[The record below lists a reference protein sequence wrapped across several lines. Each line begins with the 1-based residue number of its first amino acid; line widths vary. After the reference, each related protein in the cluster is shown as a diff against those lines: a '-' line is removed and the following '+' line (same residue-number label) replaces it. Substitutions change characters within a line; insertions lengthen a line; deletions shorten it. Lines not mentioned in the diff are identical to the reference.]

1 MQRCRGGDL
10 PGLLPEAPTVSS
22 RGTWQGIVVEHH
34 RQPPFETPEHCL
46 MQHLVTVQLGDP
58 IRLETHINGRLRTW
72 RFIDGHV
79 SVVPAHLP
87 NKESWDR
94 TTEYV
99 AVRLEPGIVT
109 QTVDESADANDIELV
124 PAFGAR
130 DALVQHVLLALL
142 AEVRTGGADRLY
154 AEAMTTALSAHL
166 LKHYVV
172 SKRLPMGEATGTLSP
187 RELRRAA
194 EYVEENIARNPSL
207 TELAEEAGMS
217 RYRFARLFKQSTGL
231 SPHQYVIA
239 RRVERAKRLLEL
251 EGSSLHEVAL
261 GAGFSDQAH
270 LTRHFKRFIGTTP
283 GEFRRR
289 GKNVQ

>member
-1 MQRCRGGDL
+1 M
-10 PGLLPEAPTVSS
+10 LPEPPTVSS
-22 RGTWQGIVVEHH
+22 RETWEGIAVEHH

-58 IRLETHINGRLRTW
+58 IRLETHVDGRLRKW
-72 RFIDGHV
+72 RFVDGHV
-79 SVVPAHLP
+79 SVVPARLP

-99 AVRLEPGIVT
+99 AVRLEPELVA
-109 QTVDESADANDIELV
+109 QTVDESADANDVELV

-130 DALVQHVLLALL
+130 DALVQHMLLALL

-154 AEAMTTALSAHL
+154 AEAMATALSAHL

-172 SKRLPMGEATGTLSP
+172 SKRLPMEEASSTLT
-187 RELRRAA
+187 RCELRRAA
-194 EYVEENIARNPSL
+194 EYIEENIARNPSL
-207 TELAEEAGMS
+207 TELAEEVKMS
-217 RYRFARLFKQSTGL
+217 RYRFARLFKQSTGF

-239 RRVERAKRLLEL
+239 RRVEKAKRLLEL
-251 EGSSLHEVAL
+251 EGPSLHEVAL
-261 GAGFSDQAH
+261 SAGFSDQAH
-270 LTRHFKRFIGTTP
+270 LTRHFKRLVGTTP
-283 GEFRRR
+283 GAFRRR